1 MAIEA
6 SAAASTVRP
15 IRIGIDTGGTFT
27 DVVAFDS
34 ATGRTVTTKT
44 PSTPGNP
51 ADGFLAG
58 IEKVLGL
65 LDGASYDDVAAVSHG
80 TTVATNQLLEGK
92 VDALGYITTTG
103 YEAMLEIARQS
114 VPDGYGNSYFWVKPD
129 RIVPRHLV
137 RGVEGRLD
145 FTGAEV
151 RPFDEDGAR
160 ATARWF
166 RDRGIDTIGVCFL
179 HSYANSD
186 HEERMRAILAEEHP
200 EAVVS
205 VSSEV
210 LREYREY
217 ERAMTTLV
225 DAAVK
230 PRLSRYVTNIKT
242 RLEANA
248 GRPVPFYVMKSN
260 GGVLSADEVVHQ
272 PITTVLSGPAA
283 GALGAAL
290 IAQVAGFDRIL
301 TSDGG
306 GTSTDVSVVIDGE
319 PTLTTEGS
327 VGVYPSKIPMIDV
340 VTVGAGGGSIAHL
353 SPEGNL
359 KVGPQSAGADPG
371 PLCYAKGGAD
381 VTITDAHVVL
391 GRIPPHLLGGEIPL
405 DVDAARTGVE
415 ALAKELGL
423 TPEACAAGVLEI
435 SAWNQANALR
445 QVTVKRGLDVR
456 DFTLTTFGGSGSLL
470 LCRLMDILGIPTV
483 LVPPNPG
490 NVSAFGLL
498 TVDVKNDY
506 VQTHVALQTRLDAA
520 EIDDVFAGLA
530 SRAAAALSKEGFAE
544 ADHVF
549 ARTADLRYFGQAFE
563 VRVPVLPG
571 DLDEAALESVADR
584 FHAEHRALYGYDF
597 SGEGSQQVEWVNL
610 RVSGIGPIQ
619 RPEIRRMRGGGSAAD
634 ARTGSR
640 QVCFDPDDGYVE
652 TPLLWRT
659 DLAVGTVVQGPA
671 IIEEFG
677 STVPLHPGFSARV
690 DDFANIIVSRGII
703 SRAVVTR
710 SQA

>member
-1 MAIEA
+1 M
-6 SAAASTVRP
+6 SG

-27 DVVAFDS
+27 DVVALDE
-34 ATGRTVTTKT
+34 ATGQLVTTKT
-44 PSTPGNP
+44 PSTPSNP

-65 LDGASYDDVAAVSHG
+65 IGATGDRISAVSHG

-92 VDALGYITTTG
+92 VDRLGFITNTG

-114 VPDGYGNSYFWVKPD
+114 VPDGYGNSYFWVKPP

-137 RGVEGRLD
+137 RGVSGRLD
-145 FTGAEV
+145 FTGAELE
-151 RPFDEDGAR
+151 PLDEDGAR
-160 ATARWF
+160 AAARWF
-166 RDRGIDTIGVCFL
+166 RDAGIGTLGVCFL
-179 HSYANSD
+179 HAYANPA
-186 HEERMRAILAEEHP
+186 HEERMREILAEEHP
-200 EAVVS
+200 DAVVS

-230 PRLSRYVTNIKT
+230 PRLSAYVTNIT
-242 RLEANA
+242 ERLRQY
-248 GRPVPFYVMKSN
+248 GDRSIPFYVMKSN

-290 IAQVAGFDRIL
+290 IAKVAGHDRVL

-319 PTLTTEGS
+319 PTLTTEGT
-327 VGVYPSKIPMIDV
+327 VGVFPSKIPMIDV
-340 VTVGAGGGSIAHL
+340 VTVGAGGGSIAWL
-353 SPEGNL
+353 SPEGTL

-371 PLCYAKGGAD
+371 PLCYSKGGIE

-405 DVDAARTGVE
+405 DVQAALDGVDQ
-415 ALAKELGL
+415 LAAKLGL
-423 TPEACAAGVLEI
+423 SREACASGVLEI

-470 LCRLMDILGIPTV
+470 LCRLMDILGIQAV
-483 LVPPNPG
+483 LVPPEPG

-506 VQTHVALQTRLDAA
+506 VQTHVSLADTLDPTSVTA
-520 EIDDVFAGLA
+520 IYDDLTE
-530 SRAAAALSKEGFAE
+530 RAAAALTKEGFA
-544 ADHVF
+544 ADQHRYL
-549 ARTADLRYFGQAFE
+549 RTADLRYFGQAFE
-563 VRVPVLPG
+563 VRVPVPEG
-571 DLDEAALESVADR
+571 PVDAAVLAEVATR
-584 FHAEHRALYGYDF
+584 FHAEHKGLYGYDF
-597 SGEGSQQVEWVNL
+597 AGDPTQQVEWVNL

-619 RPEIRRMRGGGSAAD
+619 RPEIKKHDGLDMPPRSSGATRPTRE
-634 ARTGSR
+634 
-640 QVCFDPDDGYVE
+640 VCFEAADGYVE
-652 TPLLWRT
+652 TPVLWRT
-659 DLAVGTVVQGPA
+659 DLPPGTEVQGPA

-677 STVPLHPGFSARV
+677 STVPLHPGFTARI
-690 DDFANIIVSRGII
+690 DEYLNIIVSRE
-703 SRAVVTR
+703 V
-710 SQA
+710 Q

>member
-1 MAIEA
+1 M
-6 SAAASTVRP
+6 SQG

-27 DVVAFDS
+27 DVVALDE
-34 ATGRTVTTKT
+34 ATGQLVTTKT
-44 PSTPGNP
+44 PSTPSNP

-65 LDGASYDDVAAVSHG
+65 IGATGDRISAVSHG

-92 VDALGYITTTG
+92 VDRLGFITNTG

-114 VPDGYGNSYFWVKPD
+114 VPDGYGNSYFWVKPG
-129 RIVPRHLV
+129 RIVPRDLV
-137 RGVEGRLD
+137 RGVSGRLD
-145 FTGAEV
+145 FTGAELE
-151 RPFDEDGAR
+151 PLDEHGAR
-160 ATARWF
+160 EAARWF
-166 RDRGIDTIGVCFL
+166 RDAGITTLGVCFL
-179 HSYANSD
+179 HAYANPE
-186 HEERMRAILAEEHP
+186 HEERMREILTEEHP
-200 EAVVS
+200 DAVVS

-230 PRLSRYVTNIKT
+230 PRLSAYVTNIT
-242 RLEANA
+242 ERLRQY
-248 GRPVPFYVMKSN
+248 GDRSIPFYVMKSN

-290 IAQVAGFDRIL
+290 IAKVAGHDRVL

-319 PTLTTEGS
+319 PTLTTEGT
-327 VGVYPSKIPMIDV
+327 VGVFPSKIPMIDV
-340 VTVGAGGGSIAHL
+340 VTVGAGGGSIAWL
-353 SPEGNL
+353 SPEGTL

-371 PLCYAKGGAD
+371 PLCYGKGGSD

-405 DVDAARTGVE
+405 DLPAALDGVDQ
-415 ALAKELGL
+415 LSAKLGL
-423 TPEACAAGVLEI
+423 SREACASGVLEI

-470 LCRLMDILGIPTV
+470 LCRLMDILGIETV
-483 LVPPNPG
+483 LVPPDPG

-506 VQTHVALQTRLDAA
+506 VQTHVSLADTLDPASVAAIYDALT
-520 EIDDVFAGLA
+520 E
-530 SRAAAALSKEGFAE
+530 RAAAALTKEGFAS
-544 ADHVF
+544 DQHRYL
-549 ARTADLRYFGQAFE
+549 RTADLRYFGQAFE
-563 VRVPVLPG
+563 VRVPVPEGPIDPG
-571 DLDEAALESVADR
+571 VLAEVATR
-584 FHAEHRALYGYDF
+584 FHAEHKGLYGYDF
-597 SGEGSQQVEWVNL
+597 AGDDSQQVEWVNL

-619 RPEIRRMRGGGSAAD
+619 RPEIKKA
-634 ARTGSR
+634 TGLGAPDRSSGATR
-640 QVCFDPDDGYVE
+640 PTRDVCFEADDGYVE
-652 TPLLWRT
+652 TPVLWRT
-659 DLAVGTVVQGPA
+659 DLPPGTQVEGPA

-677 STVPLHPGFSARV
+677 STVPLHPGFTARI
-690 DDFANIIVSRGII
+690 DEYLNIIV
-703 SRAVVTR
+703 TR
-710 SQA
+710 KVQ